1 MSKKSSGDSSL
12 DPITPSSSSSS
23 SDYIK
28 DKSYLNFSNNCNGE
42 ENIYNA
48 NTNLPV
54 FNIITRKEDIELAI
68 GKNSRAITP
77 RQRAGMVEPISI
89 VKVRKSAF
97 ETLIKTLD
105 KFVPYA
111 NNKSLKDLYKKIYGK
126 LKDLEDIFSKA
137 NTEKEDAMDGGAPV
151 TSRDNMTDKNEDMFK
166 LDAYMF
172 EMIVYAYD
180 AFKNKKDY
188 KSHAFEL
195 LRNFMMVSSA
205 KEYLDTGQLYAIIDP
220 TVEHNNNNN
229 WTQNKIN
236 ARINAYFNSG
246 NIDSST
252 VPKSYPRKPM
262 LETIDKSATRLTA
275 NCYLTAYCNF
285 VLSDDK
291 AITKKIDSIHY
302 IDNAD
307 VYLVSTF
314 INSDPFVTYAYNVL
328 LLNDYNDNVYD
339 ELKANIEKIRAH
351 FIEININSSIE
362 DEYKAIDYLYYMLAN
377 EVTRTFLMKLKTL
390 LQIENTVLIIPKK
403 IYFMAS
409 VAAFLYKCHKG
420 NDGTKDNK
428 DEIKK
433 SIINCNFDSLCH
445 DNAESSAY
453 MLVMI
458 LMLILKNNEDDI
470 IQNMIEMGYLKKDGG
485 DTIKLNS
492 YLDATIHPKKY
503 RLYKPLEDIKTKSGT
518 KGTPI
523 DDINNEF
530 FITLIENL
538 LKNLNDNQRTI
549 FQVLSS
555 KSAAN
560 IEDVGLYTRLYDKSC
575 YAFSVKTGAC
585 GDYMALV
592 SNKKSAHL
600 SYKDIQEKLDM
611 NQYIGM
617 TNTYPITS
625 LHAGV
630 ILPEYT
636 NCAIDAPLKHSFSL
650 SAVSGIGLN
659 SSSILVT
666 PVTEVD
672 AAAQLMD
679 YSLILPKDVCMP
691 IPVTHLPDPEVGSTF
706 NQFVYN
712 YVYGKKASVNEP
724 LDDGIV
730 LPNSFNNFEKEKYRR
745 LVVSLQQ
752 CKFYAGKDAD
762 IEKSN
767 NLYGIFQDFLN
778 KIKEVTI
785 RDKFKELIAGTT
797 KLNTKDIVAISVSK
811 NKSKNIPTSNKIE
824 RYQATRPTQGKIDA
838 AVSKFVEWLNG
849 VMKEPGYDKKNA
861 LLVYYLLRLFLIIIN
876 KTSESSNISE
886 SEQNELLSLSNSADQ
901 LSSGADALTPPSS
914 TANASTYGGS
924 PAMKGGGNVYATPLQ
939 MLYSTMF
946 GKFGFKPKKQEMRI
960 VQPQETEDEDDI
972 FEEQEYEPIN
982 TLTDYVSYV
991 IDYSL
996 MDKIG
1001 TEVPEAN
1008 GIKVSE
1014 ELDAVFDGESVDSII
1029 DKLEIDRSDYDNA
1042 KKNYTDYKQQL
1053 QNTINEVIEYDKV
1066 FNKYLNEMKD
1076 EVPMNADANPVL
1088 TNGDQ
1093 NKMSVNEASA
1103 KHPLGKTAINKVP
1116 MESVTGNSL
1125 KRPRDENWGM
1135 YNRSG
1140 IGRDRDFLVFWES
1153 RVNPGRRSGWMRQW
1167 WLDEE
1172 DDELKKMMIEY
1183 YNWTIKS
1190 HDNPG
1195 RRSSKVRDFK
1205 ELNKMM
1211 DKYKEIS
1218 ELLKK
1223 SVDEMYGYG
1232 RGGSSTRKCKK
1243 FKQDKYT
1250 RRVSNDKS
1258 SINQTRRYKL
1268 FKRHY
1273 KTRRVIK

>member
-137 NTEKEDAMDGGAPV
+137 NTENADAMDGGAPV

-745 LVVSLQQ
+745 LVVSLQK

-886 SEQNELLSLSNSADQ
+886 SEKNELLSLSNSADQ
-901 LSSGADALTPPSS
+901 LSSGADALTPPSSTANAS

-1103 KHPLGKTAINKVP
+1103 QRPLDQTAVGVP
-1116 MESVTGNSL
+1116 MKSVTSSL
-1125 KRPRDENWGM
+1125 KRPRDE
-1135 YNRSG
+1135 R
-1140 IGRDRDFLVFWES
+1140 WERNNKMNNS
-1153 RVNPGRRSGWMRQW
+1153 RNKYTKRTRGWQSN
-1167 WLDEE
+1167 DEANQRKTE
-1172 DDELKKMMIEY
+1172 YDKWMNKSDELKK
-1183 YNWTIKS
+1183 
-1190 HDNPG
+1190 
-1195 RRSSKVRDFK
+1195 
-1205 ELNKMM
+1205 
-1211 DKYKEIS
+1211 KYEPEGPTS
-1218 ELLKK
+1218 L
-1223 SVDEMYGYG
+1223 YGPLP
-1232 RGGSSTRKCKK
+1232 RGGVSSRKCKK

-1273 KTRRVIK
+1273 KTRRAIK